1 MLRSDKR
8 DYSDLHI
15 VVKGRISVRGTN
27 SASGKNKKLILKNN
41 APLIL
46 NPSINDNIKF
56 LEKIKQ
62 GFKRT
67 VSWNKH
73 RSKIITKPKD
83 SNLDYM
89 IDPTF
94 RIINRLFIFS
104 FKIGDNNSIRDS
116 YKKFLKY
123 YMSS

>member
-1 MLRSDKR
+1 MLRPDKR
-8 DYSDLHI
+8 DYSDLDV
-15 VVKGRISVRGTN
+15 VVKGRISVTGTN
-27 SASGKNKKLILKNN
+27 SASGKNKKLIYKNN

-62 GFKRT
+62 GYKRT

-73 RSKIITKPKD
+73 RSKVITKPKD

-94 RIINRLFIFS
+94 RIIDRLFVLS
-104 FKIGDNNSIRDS
+104 FKIGDNNSIRDFH
-116 YKKFLKY
+116 KKFLKY
-123 YMSS
+123 YMS